1 MFSTY
6 FTIIKTEYPA
16 SAENSVSQILQGVA
30 HDAPSTIPNRS
41 TDGTGRKLL
50 TIFFTFL
57 GYKISCTQTYQHADT
72 TTQRGS
78 CIMILKRSMP
88 WRQEGSFLLSE
99 KARASAEK
107 TSFFID
113 LMVIKKTLCKH
124 SHANAKEKCECYCQL
139 FHHCIVVLLFSS
151 IFVFA
156 MHPKKGG
163 VSLAAVKVDIIFEC
177 CTKN

>member
-16 SAENSVSQILQGVA
+16 SAENSFSQIQQGVA
-30 HDAPSTIPNRS
+30 HDATSTIPNRL

-99 KARASAEK
+99 KARATAEK

-124 SHANAKEKCECYCQL
+124 PHAHAKEKCECYRQL
-139 FHHCIVVLLFSS
+139 FHYCSLIILFY
-151 IFVFA
+151 FCFCHA
-156 MHPKKGG
+156 PKKGG
-163 VSLAAVKVDIIFEC
+163 FP
-177 CTKN
+177 